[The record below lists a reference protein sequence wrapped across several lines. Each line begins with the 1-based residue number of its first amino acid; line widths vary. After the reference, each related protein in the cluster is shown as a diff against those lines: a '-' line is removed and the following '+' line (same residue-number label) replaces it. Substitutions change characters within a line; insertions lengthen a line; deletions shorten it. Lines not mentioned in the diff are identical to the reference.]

1 MRISKE
7 TFLRHVRDFAP
18 GAVIFREGEPGKEM
32 YIVVDGKVEIT
43 KSTSGSAAKT
53 LATLGRGDLFGEM
66 AIIDKKAR
74 AATATAVGATK
85 VLVLNEA
92 LFDATLAH
100 NPDFARKI
108 VKLLSERLRHTNLLL
123 QTALSTNRQKLV
135 MDALT
140 QFAAEHG
147 SSTFRGT
154 RFNANAFAVWAAQH
168 IGLDEKD
175 IRDHV
180 DALLRRKVLQPSAA
194 GKDELLIGHRS
205 SPPAGPA
212 GPLGGVGP
220 AGGAGRA
227 GPASPSG
234 A

>member
-7 TFLRHVRDFAP
+7 MFLRHVRDFAP
-18 GAVIFREGEPGKEM
+18 GAVIFREGESGKEM

-53 LATLGRGDLFGEM
+53 LATLGRGDIFGEM
-66 AIIDKKAR
+66 AVIDKKVR
-74 AATATAVGATK
+74 AATATAIGATK

-92 LFDATLAH
+92 LFDAMLTH
-100 NPDFARKI
+100 NADFARKI

-123 QTALSTNRQKLV
+123 QSALGTNRQKLV

-147 SSTFRGT
+147 SATFRGT
-154 RFNANAFAVWAAQH
+154 RFNVNEFAAWAAGH

-175 IRDHV
+175 IREHV
-180 DALLRRKVLQPSAA
+180 ESLLRRKVLQPSAA
-194 GKDELLIGHRS
+194 GKDELLIGRRS
-205 SPPAGPA
+205 TGPAGPA
-212 GPLGGVGP
+212 AP
-220 AGGAGRA
+220 AGQPAGQ
-227 GPASPSG
+227 
-234 A
+234 